1 MENHGDA
8 SQTSGGREDSITQV
22 GPLDVARTW
31 SASAWA
37 GCRRRGEHVGYLV
50 GETVK
55 LWMGEQTRQRPVAVA
70 VAPVDDDME
79 MAKEEPELA
88 RTPLQEWRA
97 LAKRTFITV
106 AAFSVFVNVLMLTVP
121 IYLFQ
126 ISDRVLTSRSTDTL
140 LMLSMLAII
149 FLAVLSLLDICRRQ
163 VLGALA
169 NRLETTL
176 GGHLLASVITTPP
189 GLAGGATET
198 VRSLHHVRNF
208 LSSPIMLLLFDAPL
222 APLYFAAV
230 FLISPQLGVIA
241 LIAGGLLGFIALLNQ
256 RATSTPLGQAGLHAA
271 RADER
276 AELLARNSQVINAM
290 GMLHEG
296 ISHWGNEHARALTV
310 QGGALNRNFWI
321 SGSSKFFRLVTQIL
335 VLGWGAYLALE
346 GQITG
351 GMMIAA
357 SIIASRALQ
366 PLEGMIEGW
375 RGVVQARAAYK
386 RVIAAVDSFTREP
399 PRLQLPRPR
408 GRLTADRLLFIPPG
422 VKEPTLNGV
431 SFDLEPGTSLAIVGP
446 SGSGKS
452 TLAKLLVGCLPPT
465 AGRVRLDGTELR
477 NWDRRQFGTF
487 TGYLPQEVELFPGTI
502 KENVCR
508 MRSDLPDEKVYDAAV
523 VAGVHN
529 MITQLP
535 HGYETILQEG
545 GAPLSGGQ
553 KQRIA
558 LARALFGDPA
568 VIVLDEPNSNLDSV
582 GEQALGETMRRA
594 KARGVTVIVIT
605 QRPALLSSVD
615 RVLVLRNGRAEAY
628 GPPSKVLHRVVPGS
642 APPAPAAAPAGNTGA
657 NAGAPA

>member
-1 MENHGDA
+1 MDTSGVA
-8 SQTSGGREDSITQV
+8 SQTPG
-22 GPLDVARTW
+22 GPLARTTQMR
-31 SASAWA
+31 AVEIIRAWA
-37 GCRRRGEHVGYLV
+37 GNAYADLRASVAHIAFLF

-55 LWMGEQTRQRPVAVA
+55 LWTSGTASPPPAVIA
-70 VAPVDDDME
+70 SAP
-79 MAKEEPELA
+79 EEA
-88 RTPLQEWRA
+88 RGIEAPATEAEPPAERSPLHAWRA
-97 LAKRTFITV
+97 LAKRTFVTV
-106 AAFSVFVNVLMLTVP
+106 AAFSVFVNLLMLTVP

-126 ISDRVLTSRSTDTL
+126 LSDRVLTSRSIDTL
-140 LMLSMLAII
+140 LMLSMLAVS

-169 NRLETTL
+169 NRLETML
-176 GGHLLASVITTPP
+176 GGTLLASVISTPQNLP
-189 GLAGGATET
+189 GGATET

-241 LIAGGLLGFIALLNQ
+241 LIAGALLGGIAVLNQ
-256 RATSTPLGQAGLHAA
+256 HATSMPLGQAGVHAA

-276 AELLARNSQVINAM
+276 AESLGRNSQVINAM

-321 SGSSKFFRLVTQIL
+321 SGTSKFFRLVTQIL

-375 RGVVQARAAYK
+375 RGVVQAQAAYR
-386 RVIAAVDSFTREP
+386 RVIAAVESFTREP
-399 PRLQLPRPR
+399 PRMRLPRPT
-408 GRLTADRLLFIPPG
+408 GKLSADRLLFIPPG

-431 SFDLEPGTSLAIVGP
+431 TFDLEPGTSLAVVGP

-477 NWDRRQFGTF
+477 NWDRRQFGAF

-508 MRSDLPDEKVYDAAV
+508 MRGDLPDEKVYEAAV
-523 VAGVHN
+523 VAGVHD
-529 MITQLP
+529 MISHLP
-535 HGYETILQEG
+535 QGYDTVLTEG

-558 LARALFGDPA
+558 LDRALFGDPA
-568 VIVLDEPNSNLDSV
+568 VIVLDEPNSNLDAL
-582 GEQALGETMRRA
+582 GEQALSETMQRA
-594 KARGVTVIVIT
+594 KQKGVTVIVIT

-628 GPPSKVLHRVVPGS
+628 GPPSTVLHRVVPGGKPVS
-642 APPAPAAAPAGNTGA
+642 PASTANTGV
-657 NAGAPA
+657 PA